1 MPPKKSRT
9 RQVKPDPRNQQK
21 QKPLTAS
28 DLEGLEEQILKLFGW
43 IMPLWPFQLEGIKT
57 ALLGKDVLIHAG
69 TGSGKTVVAAG
80 GHAHPSA
87 KGKVTLM
94 VSPLIALHD
103 KQVET
108 FKNEFNLSATAV
120 NSAHGGCNPEK
131 LKEIVDGKWQIVLI
145 SPEMLLSHRFI
156 RHVLQNQA
164 FGRCI
169 LNVVVDEAH
178 VVSHWGKAFQ
188 KKYRQLGM
196 IHAFLPKGIP
206 IIAMSAT
213 FPACIRSDVLS
224 KLQFKKGDYVHI
236 DVGNDC
242 PNVSLMQV
250 PKAFLYADNIATGTE
265 IEDHWVEKQ
274 LPAHLAGIVR
284 PYNAAHSSEYQ
295 KEVMGLFKKGLVRIL
310 ICTDA
315 AGMGCN
321 IPDINLVVQWKLP
334 ALLSIWLQRAG
345 RAARA
350 SNCQGLAVLLVE
362 PSAYNT
368 DISALENALNESVSA
383 KKGKGKKG
391 KGTKVKKSQ
400 KEAAA
405 QAQACGAKRGARDGK
420 SDGVFLK
427 EEPVLDPEADDEGLL
442 VFVQTGLC
450 QACRHQFLT
459 KVFQN
464 PVPAP
469 TVPCC
474 DICCPELFDQTQPG
488 PTLKRGVPC
497 NSTQEALHEWR
508 RKIHARDFP
517 KSMFPA
523 SAVLSDAMVDLLA
536 SLGLSMNI
544 WKTFDGALGSQ
555 WKWFEKYGDE
565 LHEELG
571 KMEIPTFVA
580 LPKKTRGTKRK
591 DASESSAEPS
601 RRQRTIPETE
611 AHPPNAS
618 SSSTLPVPTV
628 PQPVPQVYYLQRP
641 VAPAYYPAH
650 YPAAQQP
657 PQGWNPHYN
666 PYLYYYQQ
674 QPGPSQPQGNK

>member
-1 MPPKKSRT
+1 
-9 RQVKPDPRNQQK
+9 
-21 QKPLTAS
+21 LTAS
-28 DLEGLEEQILKLFGW
+28 DLEGLEEQILKLFRW

-103 KQVET
+103 EQVET

-145 SPEMLLSHRFI
+145 SLEMLLSRCFI
-156 RHVLQNQA
+156 CHVLQNQA
-164 FGRCI
+164 FGRHI

-188 KKYRQLGM
+188 KKYGQLGM
-196 IHAFLPKGIP
+196 IRAFLPKGIP

-213 FPACIRSDVLS
+213 LPARIQSDVLS

-242 PNVSLMQV
+242 PNVSLVVRAMQNTMNTFSDLDFMIPDGITDAEQV
-250 PKAFLYADNIATGTE
+250 PKAFLYANNIATGTE
-265 IEDHWVEKQ
+265 IEDHWVEKR

-295 KEVMGLFKKGLVRIL
+295 KEVMGLFKKGLVHIL

-315 AGMGCN
+315 AGIGCN
-321 IPDINLVVQWKLP
+321 IPDIDLVVQWKLP
-334 ALLSIWLQRAG
+334 ASLSIWLQRAG
-345 RAARA
+345 CAARA
-350 SNCQGLAVLLVE
+350 SNRQGLAVLLVE

-368 DISALENALNESVSA
+368 DISPLENALNESVSA

-405 QAQACGAKRGARDGK
+405 QAQARGAKRGACDGK

-427 EEPVLDPEADDEGLL
+427 EEPVLDPEADNEGLL

-450 QACRHQFLT
+450 RHQFLA

-464 PVPAP
+464 LVPAP

-474 DICCPELFDQTQPG
+474 DICCPELFDQTRPG
-488 PTLKRGVPC
+488 PTVVQKCQSQLKRGVPC

-508 RKIHARDFP
+508 QKIHAQDFP

-523 SAVLSDAMVDLLA
+523 SAVLSDATVDLLA

-544 WKTFDGALGSQ
+544 RKTFDGALGSQ

-571 KMEIPTFVA
+571 RMEIPTFVA
-580 LPKKTRGTKRK
+580 LPKKTRGTKQK
-591 DASESSAEPS
+591 DASESSAEP
-601 RRQRTIPETE
+601 
-611 AHPPNAS
+611 
-618 SSSTLPVPTV
+618 
-628 PQPVPQVYYLQRP
+628 
-641 VAPAYYPAH
+641 
-650 YPAAQQP
+650 
-657 PQGWNPHYN
+657 
-666 PYLYYYQQ
+666 
-674 QPGPSQPQGNK
+674 